1 MNSFISGSHAYDF
14 HINLVNPSGQTGL
27 QVVVEGAQMKQ
38 QGIKTNL
45 GGNAQI
51 QASFDLSISPTSGL
65 KMSTPP
71 LIIGQPVAD
80 GDAAGVTLRVTATGR
95 TSTDTSVYNADGF
108 KYEWYKDGSI
118 IGSSNAPT
126 HTTSTA
132 GEYYVVVSNEL
143 GSATSNNSVV
153 S

>member
-1 MNSFISGSHAYDF
+1 
-14 HINLVNPSGQTGL
+14 
-27 QVVVEGAQMKQ
+27 
-38 QGIKTNL
+38 
-45 GGNAQI
+45 
-51 QASFDLSISPTSGL
+51 
-65 KMSTPP
+65 MSTPP

-126 HTTSTA
+126 YTTSTA